1 MSKEAAQ
8 VSSAVPAP
16 EAHGPQPLPLDRASP
31 QFTLRAILTGAVLA
45 FVLASCNVYAGLKIG
60 WGFNMAI
67 TAALIAFGGW
77 TVIAKLTGR
86 SRLGLL
92 ENNINQT
99 AAAAGA
105 SVSSAGL
112 VAPIPALTMLTG
124 QTLEWYWLI
133 LWVFSVCMVGIAVAI
148 GLRRQMILVD
158 KLPFV
163 TGVATAETL
172 RELYAKGSEALKRVL
187 ALIGAALAAAPLLW
201 ATQYKPPLF
210 AQKMPAV
217 AIPGDWRIGGLA
229 AKALTFGLNTTLM
242 MYAVGA
248 LIGIRA
254 CISLLVGA
262 ALAWGVLAPA
272 LIHSRHL
279 RLEVTEP
286 LPALPAGVVLPPEPT
301 GYARYDDA
309 KFTLVWKGVMSPAER
324 DELLAR
330 SDDPAFREAVA
341 KLSVRSR
348 LELAAPLTA
357 LPPGV
362 TLPHDGPLA
371 YDAPGHKLVARRGVD
386 RQTVAELRERSSDS
400 AFRAALA
407 ELSGFYQYTTT
418 RRIPVSEP
426 LARLPEG
433 LTVPRNLSA
442 VLRFSAGRDVL
453 TTSGLPDEAALR
465 RWRDQAA
472 ELAARRPSLRADCD
486 ALLAALDR
494 LRARLTQPPL
504 PADFA
509 VPATLD
515 GVVSYDPATGSLR
528 ATGILTPGDSK
539 ALLAALPAEDP
550 AYADYRT
557 AVQALVSGSAFKP
570 AEPDFKS
577 VVTWLLWPGVAL
589 MVVASLVSFA
599 FSWRSIAATFT
610 GGHKVA
616 ADGSPADT
624 GEVTRQWFLAALVVS
639 LVASVILQVWFFEI
653 KWWAAAVGVLL
664 SFLLAVVAGR
674 VSGETNITPVGAM
687 GKVTKLLFGVLTPG
701 RVEPNLM
708 AANVTGGAASQCAEL
723 LHDLKC
729 GYLLGATPRLQ
740 VWAQVWGAL
749 AGSAGGSLVYLL
761 LVPNP
766 REQLITEEWAA
777 PAVAAWKAVAELFQ
791 IGFHAIPSGTPLAIL
806 IASLAAIF
814 LVVLEKK
821 VPKKVRPFVPSAASL
836 GLAFVIQAY
845 TCFTMFAG
853 ALVAWGLT
861 RWCKTWTERF
871 LVTICAGIVAG
882 ETLTGV
888 GMSLYE
894 IFKQ

>member
-1 MSKEAAQ
+1 MSKEATP
-8 VSSAVPAP
+8 VSSASLAA
-16 EAHGPQPLPLDRASP
+16 EEHGPQPLPLDRTSP
-31 QFTLRAILTGAVLA
+31 QFTLRAILTGVVLA

-77 TVIAKLTGR
+77 TVISKLFGR
-86 SRLGLL
+86 SRFGLL

-201 ATQYKPPLF
+201 ATQYKSPLF

-217 AIPGDWRIGGLA
+217 ALPADFRIGGLA

-242 MYAVGA
+242 MYAVGG

-254 CISLLVGA
+254 CTSLLIGA

-279 RLEVTEP
+279 RLEVAEP
-286 LPALPAGVVLPPEPT
+286 LAALPAGVVLPPEPT
-301 GYARYDDA
+301 GYARYDDNRFA
-309 KFTLVWKGVMSPAER
+309 LAWKGVMSPAER

-330 SDDPAFREAVA
+330 SADPAFREAVI
-341 KLSVRSR
+341 KLHLRSQ
-348 LELAAPLTA
+348 LERAAPLAA
-357 LPPGV
+357 LPGGA
-362 TLPHDGPLA
+362 TLPPDGPLVF
-371 YDAPGHKLVARRGVD
+371 DAAGHKLVARRGLD
-386 RQTVAELRERSSDS
+386 RQTYAELRQRSDDP
-400 AFRAALA
+400 AYHAALA
-407 ELSGFYQYTTT
+407 ELSGFYQYATT
-418 RRIPVSEP
+418 RRVPVSEP
-426 LARLPEG
+426 LAHLPAG

-442 VLRFSAGRDVL
+442 VLRFNAGRAAL
-453 TTSGLPDEAALR
+453 TATGTPDEAALR
-465 RWRDQAA
+465 KWRDQAA
-472 ELAARRPSLRADCD
+472 ELAASQPGVRSDVD
-486 ALLAALDR
+486 ALLATLEH
-494 LRARLTQPPL
+494 LVARLAQPPL

-509 VPATLD
+509 VPAALAEI
-515 GVVSYDPATGSLR
+515 VSYDPRAGTLR
-528 ATGILTPGDSK
+528 ATGILTPADSK
-539 ALLAALPAEDP
+539 VLLGALPADDP
-550 AYADYRT
+550 AYADYRA
-557 AVQALVSGSAFKP
+557 AVQALVAGSAFKP
-570 AEPDFKS
+570 AEPDFKN

-599 FSWRSIAATFT
+599 FSWRSIAATFA
-610 GGHKVA
+610 GRHKVTD
-616 ADGSPADT
+616 DGSPADT
-624 GEVTRQWFLAALVVS
+624 GEVTRQWFIAALIIS

-664 SFLLAVVAGR
+664 SFLLAVVTGR

-687 GKVTKLLFGVLTPG
+687 GKVTQLLFGVISPG

-729 GYLLGATPRLQ
+729 GHLLGATPRLQ
-740 VWAQVWGAL
+740 VWAQIWGAL

-777 PAVAAWKAVAELFQ
+777 PAVATWKAVAELFKV
-791 IGFHAIPSGTPLAIL
+791 GFHAIPSGTPLAIL

-853 ALVAWGLT
+853 ALVAWALM
-861 RWCKTWTERF
+861 RWCKSWTERF
-871 LVTICAGIVAG
+871 LVTICAGVVAG

-894 IFKQ
+894 IFVH